1 MPPHYEIRLA
11 CPPGR
16 SPGETFGDLDVRTDG
31 GVVLVTGELDQ
42 SALHGVLERVRA
54 LRWELLDLRRTR
66 SRRRR

>member
-1 MPPHYEIRLA
+1 LA

-16 SPGETFGDLDVRTDG
+16 SPGDAFADLDVLTDG

-42 SALHGVLERVRA
+42 SALYGVLERVRV

-66 SRRRR
+66 SLRRRAG